1 MRKFAAWSYK
11 ELEIEEG
18 FKPESKHFQ
27 YFFLVSKGGE
37 KKCNYCVWIDDDNL
51 GRFSASKSFE
61 EIISS
66 APGMLLFLFK
76 DLRGYMK
83 LPEKCWMKMVV
94 EIVLVAQPGQKILT
108 DLDVIIG

>member
-66 APGMLLFLFK
+66 QKEHWTEWVRSKIDQGDFRNLVWRFGK
-76 DLRGYMK
+76 TSQQ
-83 LPEKCWMKMVV
+83 
-94 EIVLVAQPGQKILT
+94 EINLA
-108 DLDVIIG
+108 DLDEDLKPN